1 MGKQKNILF
10 LSVKVSK
17 FLSAQK
23 DKSSIYIFI
32 IIQVISGVINEK
44 IKLKIKV
51 ISIIQTNF

>member
-17 FLSAQK
+17 FFSAQK